1 MFGYPVHLAAEGAAL
16 ISAAD
21 LAPLTQA
28 VTDNAGVLIPVGV
41 GIMALLI
48 SISLIPRILYKF
60 F

>member
-1 MFGYPVHLAAEGAAL
+1 MYPVHLAVEGAAL
-16 ISAAD
+16 VTAD
-21 LAPLTQA
+21 QLAPLTKA
-28 VTDNAGVLIPVGV
+28 VTDNAGVLIPVGI